1 MGTQLEDNNGMIWPS
16 LSGLAKSGLDRLIN
30 NNDALRS
37 ADLIPELYAP
47 MVNRLQQQYRV
58 ESAGY
63 DWRKGIDEIADV
75 LRLRIEACLAEKA
88 FEKQAIHFIAHGAG
102 ALGLLRLAMNQAF
115 WDQIA
120 ARNGRIVLLGV
131 PIRGCAAFDFLK
143 EAKAPLNRLLRM
155 ADHQSA
161 STPEKVFSQFRSIQD
176 LQPESVRKLALPDP
190 ARVRNLFAI
199 TGKAERTVSRVLGDG
214 TVLYTSAGDGLVT
227 LEASHMEGV
236 PTWQVDAPHGM
247 LGCNELL
254 TESLLDLLSRG
265 AAPKLKR
272 VIGPALTV
280 DVCQH
285 PLTGPCFFQA
295 KTICSTSPCA
305 ASHHLSSI

>member
-1 MGTQLEDNNGMIWPS
+1 
-16 LSGLAKSGLDRLIN
+16 
-30 NNDALRS
+30 
-37 ADLIPELYAP
+37 
-47 MVNRLQQQYRV
+47 
-58 ESAGY
+58 
-63 DWRKGIDEIADV
+63 
-75 LRLRIEACLAEKA
+75 
-88 FEKQAIHFIAHGAG
+88 
-102 ALGLLRLAMNQAF
+102 
-115 WDQIA
+115 
-120 ARNGRIVLLGV
+120 
-131 PIRGCAAFDFLK
+131 
-143 EAKAPLNRLLRM
+143 M

-280 DVCQH
+280 DGLPTSVDGPLFFPSEDDLLDVALCGKPPSQFDIMEH
-285 PLTGPCFFQA
+285 PITIGVSHGHLRQA
-295 KTICSTSPCA
+295 RFPVMVGHYESDMMLAPKR
-305 ASHHLSSI
+305 LSMLN